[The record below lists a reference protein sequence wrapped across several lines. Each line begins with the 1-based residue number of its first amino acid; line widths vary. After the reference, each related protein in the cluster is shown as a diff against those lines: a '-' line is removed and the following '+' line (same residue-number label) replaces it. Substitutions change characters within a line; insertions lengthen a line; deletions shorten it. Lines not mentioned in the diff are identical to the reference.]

1 MNRLLVW
8 VSAILVVVFGGRAL
22 VNYMS
27 RSANEEAASTR
38 VAGFLR
44 GMSAGGDFQ
53 NAFNMWE
60 RGAAGAI
67 QDMTQDQYNVEV
79 GRLNAW
85 LAARDLGPRVGHFEV
100 RGAAMIAPPQGVE
113 GAAVAVSCT
122 IDGKDLTILAIKD
135 RQLDWLD

>member
-1 MNRLLVW
+1 
-8 VSAILVVVFGGRAL
+8 
-22 VNYMS
+22 MS
-27 RSANEEAASTR
+27 RSANEEAATTR

-44 GMSAGGDFQ
+44 GMTAGGDFQ

-122 IDGKDLTILAIKD
+122 IDGRDLTILAVKG